1 MPRIRRRRRAG
12 VAAALA
18 ATPFALAFRFA
29 FLYRTRAG
37 FPRPRPPLV
46 TPADIGL
53 PFEETT
59 VTAPNAQLPAWFVPA
74 RGSARG
80 PGIALVH
87 GWESARDRL
96 LPTARFL
103 HAAGFHVLLID
114 IRGHG
119 ANPPEHLPITCG
131 EFGVDA
137 LAAFDALLQRPEVT
151 DGAIVGHSMGG
162 IGAILAAAW
171 DGRVRAVVSTSAPA
185 DPYRLTRLTFDLVR
199 LPLPNVIAYPLAM
212 LTTRVFLRPRGHS
225 VSSISAYA
233 ALQRYRGP
241 VLLIHGD
248 ADDVVPLTH
257 FRRLLRAAR
266 LGRRT
271 DDALPGTPG
280 PVESLV
286 VPGGRH
292 SWLYEFPAYRRTVAR
307 FLTEALGGPLSPDEA
322 ADRAEAVDAR
332 RHEVWDPILNS
343 TSFAPRGLRALAAI
357 VWPRLAG
364 PPPSFPDEP
373 APLDA

>member
-12 VAAALA
+12 VAAAIA

-29 FLYRTRAG
+29 LLYRTRAG

-53 PFEETT
+53 PFEEIT
-59 VTAPNAQLPAWFVPA
+59 VRAANAELPAWFVPA
-74 RGSARG
+74 RAGQPG
-80 PGIALVH
+80 PGVALVH

-96 LPTARFL
+96 LPTAGFL

-137 LAAFDALLQRPEVT
+137 LAAFDALLARPEVT
-151 DGAIVGHSMGG
+151 VGAIAGHSMGG

-199 LPLPNVIAYPLAM
+199 LPLPNVVAYPLAM

-225 VSSISAYA
+225 VSSISASA

-241 VLLIHGD
+241 VLLVHGD
-248 ADDVVPLTH
+248 ADDVVPLNH
-257 FRRLLRAAR
+257 HRRLLRAAR

-271 DDALPGTPG
+271 DGAVPGTVG
-280 PVESLV
+280 AAESLV
-286 VPGGRH
+286 VAGGRH

-307 FLTEALGGPLSPDEA
+307 FLAEALGGPLSPGEA

-332 RHEVWDPILNS
+332 RHEIWDPILNS
-343 TSFAPRGLRALAAI
+343 AAFEPRGARALAAV
-357 VWPRLAG
+357 VWPRLAA

-373 APLDA
+373 PPLDA